1 MSVGG
6 GYETVL
12 VGSRLNGGDRILNT
26 MNSSRLNLVLGVVIV
41 ALLGVIGSLYSK
53 LPADSQKASS
63 AEKPQQISA
72 SKPEAPPK
80 TEPESPAPAQVAALV
95 PSDKAHTWETVESA
109 DYQQYIANLRAIGCP
124 EETIHDI
131 IRADVNKLF
140 ESRKAATRE
149 PFEYWKTGNLMAQLM
164 DQDKIKAHTEMN
176 KEKGELL
183 KTLLGADAK
192 LDDNLMAQMYNPM
205 EQMLDFLPGEK
216 QSQLMSKLQTWQAEA
231 MKLVG
236 GGSPDAGDLAEL
248 SKVRDKIEAELNV
261 MLTPQ
266 EKRDYDLRLSNT
278 AQSMR
283 AGLGDF
289 NPSKEE
295 FEQIFDIRQAFDR
308 EHSVLGI
315 PPADEAGRA
324 ARREAETAF
333 KKEVENLL
341 GPDRY
346 KEFERAPR
354 REYKLAVKLAERQGL
369 EKSAA
374 IEVYEM
380 KGIAEGQAKAIRDN
394 AELNAAQRSAALQA
408 IHDETKASI
417 IGVFG
422 DDGFNAYNG
431 DRGGR
436 WIRGLTPKPN

>member
-1 MSVGG
+1 
-6 GYETVL
+6 
-12 VGSRLNGGDRILNT
+12 
-26 MNSSRLNLVLGVVIV
+26 MNPSRLNLVLGIVIV

-53 LPADSQKASS
+53 LPAEAENTSS
-63 AEKPQQISA
+63 AEKSQQVSTP
-72 SKPEAPPK
+72 KPELQPRP
-80 TEPESPAPAQVAALV
+80 EPEVAKPAQVATV
-95 PSDKAHTWETVESA
+95 TPSDKAHTWETVESA

-149 PFEYWKTGNLMAQLM
+149 PFEYWKTGNLLAQLM
-164 DQDKIKAHTEMN
+164 DQEKVKAHTEMN
-176 KEKGELL
+176 KEKSGLL

-192 LDDNLMAQMYNPM
+192 LDENLMAQMYNPM

-216 QSQLMSKLQTWQAEA
+216 QAKLMSKLQNWQAEA
-231 MKLVG
+231 MKHVG
-236 GGSPDAGDLAEL
+236 GGSPDAGDLKEL
-248 SKVRDKIEAELNV
+248 KKIRDKIEAELNV

-295 FEQIFDIRQAFDR
+295 FEKIFDIRQAFDE

-315 PPADEAGRA
+315 PLADEAGRT
-324 ARREAETAF
+324 ARREAEKVF
-333 KKEVENLL
+333 KKEIEELL
-341 GPDRY
+341 GPERY
-346 KEFERAPR
+346 KEFDRAPR
-354 REYKLAVKLAERQGL
+354 REYKVAVKVAERQGL

-380 KGIAEGQAKAIRDN
+380 KGIAETQAQAVRDN
-394 AELNAAQRSAALQA
+394 AELDAARRNAALQA
-408 IHDETKASI
+408 IHDETRNSI
-417 IGVFG
+417 IEVFG
-422 DDGFNAYNG
+422 EEGFNAYNG

-436 WIRGLTPKPN
+436 WIRRLAPRAN